1 MSKCNV
7 DIRTS
12 AIKSNVFLWELA
24 NELGISEPTI
34 TRKLRAE
41 LSAEEKNRYLEA
53 IAKISAQK
61 NNALC

>member
-12 AIKSNVFLWELA
+12 AIKSNVFLWEIA

-41 LSAEEKNRYLEA
+41 LSAEEKNRTTNTAESRGKSLGTY
-53 IAKISAQK
+53 
-61 NNALC
+61 

>member
-12 AIKSNVFLWELA
+12 AIKSNVFLWEIA

-34 TRKLRAE
+34 TRKLRTE
-41 LSAEEKNRYLEA
+41 LSTEEKNRYLEA
-53 IAKISAQK
+53 IAKISVQK
-61 NNALC
+61 KNASC